1 MMTAQRVYDGAA
13 RFALCRGQP
22 ENCSHRGRRRAPG
35 AKAMLE
41 AKARRLTG
49 AADSAKPPAGRNI
62 YGWHVAE
69 GRADIF
75 LTYRTNAIEAR
86 QQNPDQR
93 IVMLPNDI
101 AVGADY
107 GLTVIVGAPPAAQRF
122 AQFALSGQGRGVLA
136 HHGFA
141 PPAP

>member
-1 MMTAQRVYDGAA
+1 
-13 RFALCRGQP
+13 
-22 ENCSHRGRRRAPG
+22 
-35 AKAMLE
+35 MLE

-122 AQFALSGQGRGVLA
+122 AQFALSGQGRGILA
-136 HHGFA
+136 HHGLA